1 MLILTKYNLLSYLK
15 DKYPQFDQRLP
26 VEIRAIGEQEEDPA
40 GLINFIFQVRNAN
53 ASIIVKQGQ
62 ENIRSAQGFQYLLP
76 PSRNHLEAISLRLRK
91 AIVPQYVPEL
101 YLLDLENNVFI
112 MEDVSYLRPCR
123 QALVQGEQF
132 PGLGSRCGEFM
143 AATAFYTS
151 EFYLPRTTFRS
162 LAQCFTNSGMRR
174 VMEEWVFLHRS
185 PFPPFPETMP
195 LRAGLEDPEVL
206 AQTYQLR
213 HRYMSSQEAL
223 IHSDLHTGNIFIKGQ
238 QMKVIDMEYT
248 FAGPCAY
255 DLGYFLGSILS
266 LYCAS
271 LFRTMPG
278 GGAAYR
284 RYLLEVL
291 AELFI
296 QYRRTFT
303 ELWSRDAK
311 PDYRS
316 CMSYCNAFLDDLLP
330 DAVGY
335 GALAA
340 LTLSLSGPDVLDF
353 QAIEDKEK
361 RLQAIQLY
369 YAMARSLL
377 LLRTSL
383 KSVSDF
389 LNMVVTCSNRYMKR
403 KRPE

>member
-1 MLILTKYNLLSYLK
+1 
-15 DKYPQFDQRLP
+15 
-26 VEIRAIGEQEEDPA
+26 
-40 GLINFIFQVRNAN
+40 
-53 ASIIVKQGQ
+53 
-62 ENIRSAQGFQYLLP
+62 
-76 PSRNHLEAISLRLRK
+76 
-91 AIVPQYVPEL
+91 
-101 YLLDLENNVFI
+101 
-112 MEDVSYLRPCR
+112 
-123 QALVQGEQF
+123 
-132 PGLGSRCGEFM
+132 
-143 AATAFYTS
+143 
-151 EFYLPRTTFRS
+151 
-162 LAQCFTNSGMRR
+162 
-174 VMEEWVFLHRS
+174 
-185 PFPPFPETMP
+185 
-195 LRAGLEDPEVL
+195 
-206 AQTYQLR
+206 
-213 HRYMSSQEAL
+213 
-223 IHSDLHTGNIFIKGQ
+223 
-238 QMKVIDMEYT
+238 MKVIDMEYT

-278 GGAAYR
+278 GGTSYR

-303 ELWSRDAK
+303 DLWSRDAK

-377 LLRTSL
+377 LLRTSM

-389 LNMVVTCSNRYMKR
+389 LNVVVTCSDRYIKR
-403 KRPE
+403 KQPE

>member
-1 MLILTKYNLLSYLK
+1 MK
-15 DKYPQFDQRLP
+15 
-26 VEIRAIGEQEEDPA
+26 
-40 GLINFIFQVRNAN
+40 
-53 ASIIVKQGQ
+53 II
-62 ENIRSAQGFQYLLP
+62 A
-76 PSRNHLEAISLRLRK
+76 
-91 AIVPQYVPEL
+91 
-101 YLLDLENNVFI
+101 
-112 MEDVSYLRPCR
+112 
-123 QALVQGEQF
+123 
-132 PGLGSRCGEFM
+132 M
-143 AATAFYTS
+143 A
-151 EFYLPRTTFRS
+151 
-162 LAQCFTNSGMRR
+162 
-174 VMEEWVFLHRS
+174 
-185 PFPPFPETMP
+185 
-195 LRAGLEDPEVL
+195 
-206 AQTYQLR
+206 
-213 HRYMSSQEAL
+213 
-223 IHSDLHTGNIFIKGQ
+223 
-238 QMKVIDMEYT
+238 YT

-255 DLGYFLGSILS
+255 ELGYFLGSILS

-316 CMSYCNAFLDDLLP
+316 CMSYCNAFLDELLP

-369 YAMARSLL
+369 YAMARTLL